1 MRIYE
6 LPCSVFSH
14 ELKEPATPT
23 SPSFEELDPNN
34 LGPLVAECHLAN
46 IMSQVGPE
54 MAISN
59 SVNIP
64 GHSLCQKFALL
75 AFWVRDGLSGE
86 GVLAHFPVEHFVS
99 AEEPAR
105 ISLPQRFP
113 VPPSTSIE
121 IIKLG
126 TEGHRAVWLEHN
138 WETQQFRLM
147 KLSAAYGNSS
157 PDVGV
162 ILSPDPELPFSPR
175 ECHSLA
181 FDEVTGRLCLGLY
194 NGALYIMDFV

>member
-1 MRIYE
+1 MRIHK
-6 LPCSVFSH
+6 LPRSVFPH
-14 ELKEPATPT
+14 EIEESATPS
-23 SPSFEELDPNN
+23 SPVSDDDMND
-34 LGPLVAECHLAN
+34 LGPLIAECHLAN
-46 IMSQVGPE
+46 ITSQYAPE
-54 MAISN
+54 IAISN
-59 SVNIP
+59 SVNILAR
-64 GHSLCQKFALL
+64 SLCQKFSLL
-75 AFWVRDGLSGE
+75 AFWVRDGLPGE
-86 GVLAHFPVEHFVS
+86 GILAHFPVDLTTS
-99 AEEPAR
+99 AEEPVR
-105 ISLPQRFP
+105 LSLPQRFP

-138 WETQQFRLM
+138 WETQEFRLM
-147 KLSAAYGNSS
+147 KLSAGVGNLE

-194 NGALYIMDFV
+194 NGALYVIDFV